1 MPCCVFQNNYF
12 NECFKEDEEWGE
24 KKNVVGEFY
33 FSLIQN
39 CVGFTWI
46 HNLIFIFS
54 SSFCFFLSFLLF
66 CIFFYIHNRY
76 LQFLFFFYS
85 PFFCVYA
92 EGCEEE
98 DLILP
103 VRYYPE
109 SLSGLSK
116 ATKFSEDE
124 IKRMYR
130 SFKASCPTGFIKEE
144 TFKEI
149 YSQFFPF
156 GGLYAGIWHFYQFVH
171 EMRKFC
177 SILKHRFGYG
187 GN

>member
-1 MPCCVFQNNYF
+1 VPCCVFQNNYF
-12 NECFKEDEEWGE
+12 NECFKEEWRVEGRGQGE
-24 KKNVVGEFY
+24 KNVVGEFY

-54 SSFCFFLSFLLF
+54 SSFCFFLSFFVFL
-66 CIFFYIHNRY
+66 FYIHNFY
-76 LQFLFFFYS
+76 LQSLFSFTP
-85 PFFCVYA
+85 PFFSYT

-156 GGLYAGIWHFYQFVH
+156 GGLYVFIFFRV
-171 EMRKFC
+171 
-177 SILKHRFGYG
+177 ILGEFLLKNVF
-187 GN
+187 NF